1 MILWQVKEN
10 DIYVTMKTPS
20 SLDIDWEDLDEG
32 SYRSISN
39 GSLQRPSIIGK
50 KWHSIKFEFNHL
62 TEEEAERICQ
72 VLNYYPM
79 KIKIKSP
86 MYSFNGFLECECY
99 CSKGSISMRQNLENG
114 ATWTGLNFTLVQA
127 KKVSGQ

>member
-10 DIYVTMKTPS
+10 GTYVTMKTPS
-20 SLDIDWEDLDEG
+20 NFDIDWEDLDYQ
-32 SYRSISN
+32 SYRSIAT
-39 GSLQRPSIIGK
+39 GTIQRPSIIGK

-62 TEEEAERICQ
+62 TEVEAERICN

-79 KIKIKSP
+79 KIKIKTP
-86 MYSFNGFLECECY
+86 MLSSNGFLECECY
-99 CSKGSISMRQNLENG
+99 CSKGSISMRQNLEKG